1 MRTVSCRVTVKNIV
15 CKLNPNDK
23 VHRTILARY
32 NDYGVIDDTG
42 TFLHT
47 TTQHNFQTNRKNG
60 FGKTCRTYERMN
72 RSLVE
77 VIVDNICDYDC

>member
-1 MRTVSCRVTVKNIV
+1 
-15 CKLNPNDK
+15 
-23 VHRTILARY
+23 
-32 NDYGVIDDTG
+32 VIDDTG

-72 RSLVE
+72 GSLVE
-77 VIVDNICDYDC
+77 VIVDNICDYNY